1 MNKKKKLSQIH
12 QKRIKAAKAKG
23 SGKKKGTYI
32 SIAERAKLEKLSESE
47 DSTMNADSLPSSS
60 ATESSS

>member
-23 SGKKKGTYI
+23 SGKKKSDYV
-32 SIAERAKLEKLSESE
+32 SKADRAMQEEALESSESPE
-47 DSTMNADSLPSSS
+47 ANT
-60 ATESSS
+60 ATTTTNTD

>member
-23 SGKKKGTYI
+23 SGKKKSDYV
-32 SIAERAKLEKLSESE
+32 SKADRAKLEEADESIE
-47 DSTMNADSLPSSS
+47 TDA
-60 ATESSS
+60 ATSIGD